1 MLIQGL
7 LWNMSSSDDLKE
19 ELIATAL
26 PALTENVMVPF
37 TCWSDDT
44 NNNNIHPD
52 VFHNA
57 TGCLRWVA
65 WHVWD
70 SFTMKYCRCFDLWG
84 TLKTY
89 QHELKKKK
97 IAYHATIM
105 QRSDPI
111 IIIIIIKMCLQL
123 ALTERCVLGTWA
135 VGNRKLGRPWEIAVA
150 SLTPSWVTSS
160 PALQR
165 TTLMTR

>member
-1 MLIQGL
+1 MIWKRNL
-7 LWNMSSSDDLKE
+7 LQQHFLPWPRMWWCHLPAGQTTPTTTTYTLMSSTMPQGACGEWHDTFEIHSQWSIADV
-19 ELIATAL
+19 LICEAL
-26 PALTENVMVPF
+26 LGLISMN
-37 TCWSDDT
+37 
-44 NNNNIHPD
+44 
-52 VFHNA
+52 
-57 TGCLRWVA
+57 L
-65 WHVWD
+65 
-70 SFTMKYCRCFDLWG
+70 
-84 TLKTY
+84 
-89 QHELKKKK
+89 KKK

-105 QRSDPI
+105 QRSDPSIII